1 MNPDI
6 NYDPYYSG
14 WHYYEIKKEKPTL
27 EKLQE
32 QMEDIEN
39 QIEQVRNL
47 DVNYAIKT
55 CALTE
60 LKEKK
65 AEIRKAMHKCID
77 EMYS

>member
-6 NYDPYYSG
+6 DYSYYNG
-14 WHYYEIKKEKPTL
+14 WHCYEIKKEKPTL
-27 EKLQE
+27 SKLQE

-47 DVNYAIKT
+47 DVNYTIKT
-55 CALTE
+55 YALTE